1 MRKQSL
7 AMDGC
12 VYDEA
17 TDEWQVVE
25 GPKDDMGQPLF
36 VGGGAAINLC
46 SDQLLVMGGVNK
58 DVFLSAVNHP
68 QPDYLSHP
76 IELVS
81 L

>member
-1 MRKQSL
+1 MN
-7 AMDGC
+7 
-12 VYDEA
+12 
-17 TDEWQVVE
+17 
-25 GPKDDMGQPLF
+25 QPLF

-68 QPDYLSHP
+68 QPDYLKVTLSDV
-76 IELVS
+76 VS